1 MSEEMKAG
9 VINAT
14 LQGAPTEEMNE
25 ESAKAKAE
33 AEAKARR
40 QEERRKRLEG
50 VKAERLKQQE
60 ESGRRQESD
69 EAKRIARE
77 KKMAQLAHAENYRQ
91 KLKDEQE
98 RRRALRTS
106 KKKTVVAAD
115 DASAIKQA
123 EDDAM
128 LAAKERNEK
137 NAELL
142 NKFNEKQKA
151 SELLAEELKN
161 APKPERKAFKMT
173 PEGPIYI
180 TEDGKELIA
189 GIPAKEKEGSFSGID
204 LSILNGLGGSLAS
217 ERGPKADV
225 QTAEAQ
231 DAAES
236 AKEDA
241 IPEPSGIDLS
251 ALEGLG
257 GSLASEGALYNPE
270 DRIPEAPATPAE
282 APAEVEEAP
291 EAEETPEEE
300 IDYNISIDAVEL
312 LAPIAPVIIDKKE
325 NEAAEA
331 QAPAEEE
338 PATEE
343 PTAEEPV
350 AEEPI
355 AEPEPAPDAIDSKL
369 AALLAGLG
377 TYELVTTKADFG
389 DDFNKK
395 KSEIEEMLSEPD
407 DAGDAVSVPERD
419 ISNLEYDAGFVYTY
433 EALGLVDKK
442 KVKREK
448 KELRKEKKK
457 EEKLI
462 ALGLL
467 PPNGPTV
474 FDELE
479 EDENEPEENTDE
491 LASVAADT
499 EANSEDEANDN
510 TAEAAALGAVAL
522 AAAGA
527 VAATGLNGD
536 EAEPADDELSAKES
550 EANEISADEN
560 EADELSAKENEL
572 NELKQKKQD
581 LEDEL
586 LDNEEANA
594 DELRNLREVEH
605 SAIMNAY
612 AAEQKADRER
622 LERKLQA
629 EKEAYEQEIAELE
642 ARRDQMQKEHED
654 RKRELKESISGYA
667 NLSDD
672 DEDYT
677 TPYDTAPSILSS
689 TDKDGIVSVSYSA
702 PDGKVYNENAAKDY
716 DKLSEKDELALAAH
730 ASLTDAHVDRM
741 DKHEFRKR
749 LRKSHK
755 HEEKLIKQ
763 DRKLERKR
771 GDEREVLVERLGVRR
786 MLLESY
792 IADLNCSILAESNKY
807 TKKYDRL
814 VSEAAGEYNG
824 LIDVFADKTGTNP
837 PRVDERIS
845 ERIIAG
851 EGTPL
856 IPIIHYE
863 LLNSN
868 KGRRLTREERNYLRR
883 EQLNYLKFDKAVR
896 RDYERG
902 ENTSLVPDS
911 IAVIESDVKKMIKLD
926 NECVKERIAY
936 RTGTIKYELTLAQF
950 HFDEN
955 TKAKRRHR
963 GISSA
968 KLRAMNRDA
977 KKLIKQTKKNNKR
990 YAMVMNGVDLSKV
1003 KNEAERARLRVLRQ
1017 RIVKLCSERNEIDKR
1032 LIALYRDNGKG
1043 KGKKNVRN
1051 KIAKLRLNASL
1062 HMFNKLVPYYKK
1074 TKKYNIDRSLKE
1086 EIWALMNQHIDLK
1099 AYLKECIYRKKHERP
1114 KGEARRWLNTE
1125 IKNTK
1130 KSIGYVRYDLEKLL
1144 YKAKMKNEKRPN
1156 IKAQIFFTFILAL
1169 IIVAVIAAI
1178 SFSDQI
1184 VSYVSGLFS
1193 GWLGK

>member
-25 ESAKAKAE
+25 EAAKAKAE

-50 VKAERLKQQE
+50 VKAERLKQEE

-77 KKMAQLAHAENYRQ
+77 KKMAQLAYAENYRQ
-91 KLKDEQE
+91 KLKDDQD

-106 KKKTVVAAD
+106 KKKVAATAD
-115 DASAIKQA
+115 DSSVLKQA

-161 APKPERKAFKMT
+161 APKPERKVFKMT

-189 GIPAKEKEGSFSGID
+189 GIPAKEKEGTFSGID
-204 LSILNGLGGSLAS
+204 LSILNGLGESLAS
-217 ERGPKADV
+217 ERSPETDA
-225 QTAEAQ
+225 QTTEAQ
-231 DAAES
+231 DAAEP

-241 IPEPSGIDLS
+241 ISEPSGIDLS

-270 DRIPEAPATPAE
+270 DKIPEAPAAPAE

-291 EAEETPEEE
+291 EAEESPEEE
-300 IDYNISIDAVEL
+300 MDYNISIDAVEL

-325 NEAAEA
+325 NEAVE
-331 QAPAEEE
+331 AEESV
-338 PATEE
+338 TEE
-343 PTAEEPV
+343 PIAEEPV
-350 AEEPI
+350 AEEPV
-355 AEPEPAPDAIDSKL
+355 AEPAPAPSAIDSKL

-395 KSEIEEMLSEPD
+395 KSEIEEMLTEPE
-407 DAGDAVSVPERD
+407 DAGEVISAPERD

-448 KELRKEKKK
+448 KELRKDKKK

-479 EDENEPEENTDE
+479 EDADEPAN
-491 LASVAADT
+491 VAADT
-499 EANSEDEANDN
+499 EVNNEAEANDN
-510 TAEAAALGAVAL
+510 AAEAAALGAVAL
-522 AAAGA
+522 AATSA
-527 VAATGLNGD
+527 VAASQLNGD
-536 EAEPADDELSAKES
+536 EAEPVD
-550 EANEISADEN
+550 
-560 EADELSAKENEL
+560 DELSAKENEL
-572 NELKQKKQD
+572 NELKQKKQS

-586 LDNEEANA
+586 LGSEEANA
-594 DELRNLREVEH
+594 DELRNLREAEH

-612 AAEQKADRER
+612 AAEQKADRE
-622 LERKLQA
+622 EREKQLQA

-654 RKRELKESISGYA
+654 RKRELEESISGYA
-667 NLSDD
+667 NLSDGY
-672 DEDYT
+672 EDYT
-677 TPYDTAPSILSS
+677 TPYDTAPTVLSS

-702 PDGKVYNENAAKDY
+702 PDGKIYNEDEAKDY
-716 DKLSEKDELALAAH
+716 DKLSEKDELALAAYT
-730 ASLTDAHVDRM
+730 SLTDAHLDRM

-749 LRKSHK
+749 LRKSQK
-755 HEEKLIKQ
+755 HEEKLIKL

-792 IADLNCSILAESNKY
+792 IANLNCSIIAGSNKY

-814 VSEAAGEYNG
+814 VSEATGEYNG
-824 LIDVFADKTGTNP
+824 LIDAFADKTGTNP

-868 KGRRLTREERNYLRR
+868 KGRKLTREERNLLRR

-902 ENTSLVPDS
+902 ENTSLEPTS
-911 IAVIESDVKKMIKLD
+911 IAVTESDVKKMIKLD

-963 GISSA
+963 GISSS
-968 KLRAMNRDA
+968 KLRVMNRGA
-977 KKLIKQTKKNNKR
+977 KKLIKQTKKQNKR
-990 YAMVMNGVDLSKV
+990 YAMVMNGVDVSKV
-1003 KNEAERARLRVLRQ
+1003 KNEAERARLSVLRQ
-1017 RIVKLCSERNEIDKR
+1017 RIVKLCSERSEIDKR
-1032 LIALYRDNGKG
+1032 LIALYRDNDKG

-1051 KIAKLRLNASL
+1051 KIAMLRINASL
-1062 HMFNKLVPYYKK
+1062 HMFNKLVPYYRK

-1086 EIWALMNQHIDLK
+1086 EVWALMNQHIDLN
-1099 AYLKECIYRKKHERP
+1099 AYLKECIYRKKHEHP

-1130 KSIGYVRYDLEKLL
+1130 KSIGYVKYDINKLM

-1169 IIVAVIAAI
+1169 IIVAVVAAI
-1178 SFSDQI
+1178 FFSDQI
-1184 VSYVSGLFS
+1184 VSYVGGLFS